1 MKSGL
6 FRICAAACLAALF
19 AVRSPAADTNSTP
32 STTVAPPTTQ
42 PVDAAAQQNALNG
55 YLQIQSQLHD
65 TQMALEKSREEAR
78 QNAADTTARIQ
89 SLEESLAA
97 QRASEL
103 ETAQKNQES
112 MFMMAGA
119 FGLTVLAAVLFMV
132 YLQWRAVTRL
142 VEMSGPRPAGFLPA
156 NGRGASSLMAG
167 AAVADA
173 NTRLFGAVDHL
184 QKRIL
189 ELEQGS
195 RAALAETN
203 SATAGE
209 NKNEAPAAANSNS
222 NGHGDRI
229 TDMIA
234 DGQTLLNAN
243 QPEKALRLFDE
254 ALAIDP
260 KSADALIKK
269 GGALEKLERF
279 NEAVA
284 CYDRVIETS
293 SPATMAYLQ
302 KGGLF
307 NRLARYDEALKCY
320 ELALQAQEKKS
331 AAGKAI

>member
-1 MKSGL
+1 MKHGFS
-6 FRICAAACLAALF
+6 RIFAAACLAVLF
-19 AVRSPAADTNSTP
+19 AARSPAEDTNSISAVP
-32 STTVAPPTTQ
+32 SLPPA
-42 PVDAAAQQNALNG
+42 DATAQGALNG
-55 YLQIQSQLHD
+55 YLQLQAQLHD
-65 TQMALEKSREEAR
+65 ALMALEKSREEAR
-78 QNAADTTARIQ
+78 QSAADTDARIQ
-89 SLEESLAA
+89 SLQESLAV
-97 QRASEL
+97 QRASAL
-103 ETAQKNQES
+103 ETAQKNQQS

-142 VEMSGPRPAGFLPA
+142 VEVSVPRAAGYLPA
-156 NGRGASSLMAG
+156 NGRGATSLVSG
-167 AAVADA
+167 AAVAES
-173 NTRLFGAVDHL
+173 NTRLFGAVDQL

-195 RAALAETN
+195 RAALAEVDAAIASGQKPETP
-203 SATAGE
+203 
-209 NKNEAPAAANSNS
+209 PANGSKR

-229 TDMIA
+229 ADMIA
-234 DGQTLLNAN
+234 DAQTLLNAN

-279 NEAVA
+279 SEAIG
-284 CYDRVIETS
+284 CYDRAIAVNGS
-293 SPATMAYLQ
+293 ATIAYLQ

-320 ELALQAQEKKS
+320 EQALQAQEKKS
-331 AAGKAI
+331 PAGKAA

>member
-1 MKSGL
+1 
-6 FRICAAACLAALF
+6 
-19 AVRSPAADTNSTP
+19 
-32 STTVAPPTTQ
+32 
-42 PVDAAAQQNALNG
+42 
-55 YLQIQSQLHD
+55 
-65 TQMALEKSREEAR
+65 
-78 QNAADTTARIQ
+78 
-89 SLEESLAA
+89 
-97 QRASEL
+97 
-103 ETAQKNQES
+103 

-119 FGLTVLAAVLFMV
+119 LGLTVLAAVLFMV

-142 VEMSGPRPAGFLPA
+142 VELSGARAAGFLPG
-156 NGRGASSLMAG
+156 NGRGAPSLVTG

-173 NTRLFGAVDHL
+173 NARLFGAVDHL

-195 RAALAETN
+195 HAALAEKN
-203 SATAGE
+203 PAIAGE
-209 NKNEAPAAANSNS
+209 NKNETPPAANSNS
-222 NGHGDRI
+222 NVHDERI
-229 TDMIA
+229 ANLIA

-260 KSADALIKK
+260 KHGDALVKR

-284 CYDRVIETS
+284 CYDRAIEADGS
-293 SPATMAYLQ
+293 ATIAYLQ

-320 ELALQAQEKKS
+320 EQALQAQEKKS
-331 AAGKAI
+331 APGVS

>member
-1 MKSGL
+1 
-6 FRICAAACLAALF
+6 
-19 AVRSPAADTNSTP
+19 
-32 STTVAPPTTQ
+32 
-42 PVDAAAQQNALNG
+42 
-55 YLQIQSQLHD
+55 
-65 TQMALEKSREEAR
+65 MALEKSREEAR
-78 QNAADTTARIQ
+78 QNAADTTTRIQ
-89 SLEESLAA
+89 SLEETLAA

-103 ETAQKNQES
+103 EAAQKNQQS

-142 VEMSGPRPAGFLPA
+142 VEMSGPRPAGFLPG
-156 NGRGASSLMAG
+156 NGRGATSLVTG
-167 AAVADA
+167 AAIADA
-173 NTRLFGAVDHL
+173 NTQLFGAVDHL

-195 RAALAETN
+195 HAVLTEKN
-203 SATAGE
+203 PATAGE
-209 NKNEAPAAANSNS
+209 NKNQAPAATNSKS
-222 NGHGDRI
+222 NGHDEGI
-229 TDMIA
+229 AGLIA

-260 KSADALIKK
+260 KHADALIKK

-284 CYDRVIETS
+284 CYDRAIAADGS
-293 SPATMAYLQ
+293 ATIAYLQ

-320 ELALQAQEKKS
+320 EQALQAQEKKFAPAVS
-331 AAGKAI
+331 

>member
-1 MKSGL
+1 MKNGF
-6 FRICAAACLAALF
+6 FRIFTAACLVTLF
-19 AVRSPAADTNSTP
+19 AVQSPAADTNSIP
-32 STTVAPPTTQ
+32 STPAMTPA
-42 PVDAAAQQNALNG
+42 DATAQQGALNG
-55 YLQIQSQLHD
+55 YLQIQAQLHD
-65 TQMALEKSREEAR
+65 TQMALEKTREEAR
-78 QNAADTTARIQ
+78 QNAADTAARIQ
-89 SLEESLAA
+89 SLEQILAA

-103 ETAQKNQES
+103 EAAQKNQQS
-112 MFMMAGA
+112 MFMLAGA

-142 VEMSGPRPAGFLPA
+142 VEMSGPRPAGYLPSPG
-156 NGRGASSLMAG
+156 NGRGAASLVTG

-195 RAALAETN
+195 RAALAEVD
-203 SATAGE
+203 SAIASAQKPETP
-209 NKNEAPAAANSNS
+209 PANGSKR

-229 TDMIA
+229 ADMIA

-254 ALAIDP
+254 ALAMDP

-284 CYDRVIETS
+284 CYDRVIEAGG
-293 SPATMAYLQ
+293 PATMAYLQ

-320 ELALQAQEKKS
+320 EQALQAQEKKT
-331 AAGKAI
+331 ARAVN

>member
-1 MKSGL
+1 MKYGFS
-6 FRICAAACLAALF
+6 RIFAAACLAALF
-19 AVRSPAADTNSTP
+19 AARSPAEDTNSIP
-32 STTVAPPTTQ
+32 ALPAP
-42 PVDAAAQQNALNG
+42 DALNG
-55 YLQIQSQLHD
+55 YLQIQAQLHD

-78 QNAADTTARIQ
+78 QSAADTDARIQ
-89 SLEESLAA
+89 SLEQTLAT

-103 ETAQKNQES
+103 EAAQKNQQS

-142 VEMSGPRPAGFLPA
+142 VEMSGPRAAGLLPG
-156 NGRGASSLMAG
+156 NGRGAVSLVTG

-195 RAALAETN
+195 RAALAEVD
-203 SATAGE
+203 SAIASGQKQET
-209 NKNEAPAAANSNS
+209 PSANGSKR

-229 TDMIA
+229 ADMIA
-234 DGQTLLNAN
+234 DAQTLLNAN

-260 KSADALIKK
+260 KHADALIKK

-284 CYDRVIETS
+284 CYDRAIAANGS
-293 SPATMAYLQ
+293 ATIAYLQ

-320 ELALQAQEKKS
+320 EQALQAQEKKS
-331 AAGKAI
+331 APSVS

>member
-1 MKSGL
+1 MKYGFSQI
-6 FRICAAACLAALF
+6 FAAACLMALF
-19 AVRSPAADTNSTP
+19 AVRSPAADTNSVPTTP
-32 STTVAPPTTQ
+32 ATPPTT
-42 PVDAAAQQNALNG
+42 PPADTAAQGMLNS
-55 YLQIQSQLHD
+55 YLQIQAQLHD
-65 TQMALEKSREEAR
+65 TQMELEKSREEAR
-78 QNAADTTARIQ
+78 QSAADTAARIQ
-89 SLEESLAA
+89 SLEETLAS

-103 ETAQKNQES
+103 ETAQKNQQS

-142 VEMSGPRPAGFLPA
+142 VEMSVPRPAGYLPG
-156 NGRGASSLMAG
+156 NGRATSLVTG

-173 NTRLFGAVDHL
+173 NARLFGAVDHL

-195 RAALAETN
+195 RAAL
-203 SATAGE
+203 GE
-209 NKNEAPAAANSNS
+209 NNSTVAGAQTQEMPPSANSKS
-222 NGHGDRI
+222 NGHGERI
-229 TDMIA
+229 ADMIA

-284 CYDRVIETS
+284 CYDHAITADS
-293 SPATMAYLQ
+293 SATIAYLQ

-320 ELALQAQEKKS
+320 EQALQAQEKKS
-331 AAGKAI
+331 AAGKAA